1 MKPFT
6 QEWLLRAEEDLKAV
20 ALLRSQPGLENTCA
34 FHCQQCLEKS
44 LKALI
49 FEQTG
54 NIPRIHDLAALYAR
68 VEPQLAGIDVE
79 MLEEIS
85 DVYTDVR
92 YPADIG
98 YLPQGSPTN
107 SDIDRFAQFT
117 QSMFTRI
124 QASL

>member
-20 ALLRSQPGLENTCA
+20 ALLRSQNGLENTCA

-49 FEQTG
+49 FEHTE
-54 NIPRIHDLAALYAR
+54 NIPRLHDLAALYAR
-68 VEPQLAGIDVE
+68 VEHLLTGIDVE

-98 YLPQGSPTN
+98 YLPQGVPKHD
-107 SDIDRFAQFT
+107 DIDRFTQFT
-117 QSMFTRI
+117 QSVFTRI
-124 QASL
+124 QAIL